1 MATNTFVE
9 IHFPEA
15 AELADLTG
23 ILYDLE
29 SARSMAQ
36 LLVKVLD
43 DEKLRRDFVDP
54 LSTAILV
61 RYSRPF
67 VTGVRKWLGE
77 EGLKVLDSQQRKKHE
92 RLRAFRDKHIAHSV
106 NAFEEN
112 QPVARYWLE
121 RVKDEGITS
130 IECNHTRIIGMSSAD
145 LEDVIELS
153 TAMLSY
159 VEARLKEEKTR
170 VLEIVRQ
177 IPVEQILAQPQSGPV
192 IPDLTKIDRGR
203 KR

>member
-1 MATNTFVE
+1 MRSYV
-9 IHFPEA
+9 
-15 AELADLTG
+15 G
-23 ILYDLE
+23 I
-29 SARSMAQ
+29 S
-36 LLVKVLD
+36 
-43 DEKLRRDFVDP
+43 
-54 LSTAILV
+54 STRFRQPFSYL
-61 RYSRPF
+61 YSRPF

-159 VEARLKEEKTR
+159 VEARLKEEKR

-177 IPVEQILAQPQSGPV
+177 IPVEQILARPTIGTSDSRSDENPIGV
-192 IPDLTKIDRGR
+192 ARGDDF
-203 KR
+203 